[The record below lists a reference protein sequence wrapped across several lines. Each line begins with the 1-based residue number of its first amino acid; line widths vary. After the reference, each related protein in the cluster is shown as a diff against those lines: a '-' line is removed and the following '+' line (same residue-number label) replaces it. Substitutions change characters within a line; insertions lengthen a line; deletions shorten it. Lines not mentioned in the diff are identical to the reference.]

1 MSEGNLL
8 QISRRY
14 KFVVLKPVQLAEP
27 QDPSS
32 AAPTLRDRGESQ
44 QMPHLWDRTP
54 STLYVNDAGDIVELS
69 AERFD
74 GLEGERYFD
83 RGEWGMGR

>member
-1 MSEGNLL
+1 
-8 QISRRY
+8 
-14 KFVVLKPVQLAEP
+14 
-27 QDPSS
+27 
-32 AAPTLRDRGESQ
+32 
-44 QMPHLWDRTP
+44 MPHLWDRTP